1 MLRLAALAPYL
12 VALLPLVRLAV
23 RNSAACSPVAIA
35 ALAALIVVAVAL
47 LNLLLRRLL
56 PAPGA
61 RRLWLALVLLVPSLY
76 PFWRTFA
83 VNLEPPLTPPVIA
96 ALFLL
101 LTGMVAAIAAWRWR
115 RSPPGSE
122 PAAIFGFVALLLV
135 VFQGW
140 TLGQDTLRRQ
150 ADFSAHCAQLTALSA
165 AEVQAA
171 AVAVRAPDILHI
183 VVDGY
188 ARADTLR
195 RVCGY
200 DNRPFLDALRQ
211 RGFTINDHAIANYP
225 QTLLALGSALNLTY
239 IPALP
244 PRYDNWPHYYLL
256 QHSRVIRLLEA
267 RGYVVRDAS
276 GGYAGIAPG
285 PRHRLPDAVF
295 PQHADLLVVLLGVTP
310 LPDMLDGLLR
320 PRSLAGLLLRRAQ
333 EIAWQRAAEP
343 PEEAR
348 PTYTFFHCV
357 SAHGPLLHDVHSD
370 WPEDIS
376 QEARIPLYVG
386 AVAYTGNRLLQLIDR
401 VQARRERP
409 TRILIHSDHG
419 SDLCYDWERPE
430 RSDLPERFGILL
442 ADNGDTDPPRSPV
455 NLFRRLLTRE
465 FNLDY
470 PLLPD
475 RAFLSGASPHL
486 PIDITDSLPL

>member
-1 MLRLAALAPYL
+1 MPYLVALAPYL
-12 VALLPLVRLAV
+12 VALNPLVRLAV
-23 RNSAACSPVAIA
+23 RNSAACSPAAIA
-35 ALAALIVVAVAL
+35 ALAALMCGAVAL
-47 LNLLLRRLL
+47 LELLLRRLL
-56 PAPGA
+56 PVPGA
-61 RRLWLALVLLVPSLY
+61 RRLWLALVLLVPTVY
-76 PFWRTFA
+76 PPWRAFVA
-83 VNLEPPLTPPVIA
+83 GLEPPPAPATAA

-101 LTGMVAAIAAWRWR
+101 LAGTAAAVAAWRWR
-115 RSPPGSE
+115 RRPPGNE
-122 PAAIFGFVALLLV
+122 PAAIAGFIALLLV

-140 TLGQDTLRRQ
+140 TFGQDMLRRHD
-150 ADFSAHCAQLTALSA
+150 DFAAHCAQLTALSDT
-165 AEVQAA
+165 EVQAA
-171 AVAVRAPDILHI
+171 AAAARAPDILHI
-183 VVDGY
+183 VLDGY

-200 DNRPFLDALRQ
+200 DNRPFLAALRQ
-211 RGFTINDHAIANYP
+211 RGFTVNEHAIANYP

-256 QHSRVIRLLEA
+256 QNSRVIRLLEA

-295 PQHADLLVVLLGVTP
+295 PQHADLLVVLLGLTP
-310 LPDMLDGLLR
+310 LPDMLDGLLQ
-320 PRSLAGLLLRRAQ
+320 PRSLSGLLLRRAQ
-333 EIAWQRAAEP
+333 EVAWQRAALP
-343 PEEAR
+343 PEDAR
-348 PTYTFFHCV
+348 PTYTFFHAV
-357 SAHGPLLHDVHSD
+357 SAHGPLLHDERAG
-370 WPEDIS
+370 WPQDIS
-376 QEARIPLYVG
+376 QAARIPLYTG

-409 TRILIHSDHG
+409 TRIIIHSDHG

-442 ADNGDTDPPRSPV
+442 ADNGDSEPPRSPV

-465 FNLDY
+465 FNLNY
-470 PLLPD
+470 PPVPD

-486 PIDITDSLPL
+486 PIDVTDSLPL